1 MSTGL
6 PSTARSLVRTA
17 NPAKLTD
24 KPLSSASLGEHPPP
38 TVWNSGG
45 TSSWSTWQRKEINQM
60 ALQAKLFISPHPP
73 PDCPPDSSKKI
84 LIRSE
89 TDTLKEERKAVD
101 IDQEERKEAKKIQN
115 CKEEEAKGSM
125 KHQEDKDDSQVISKP
140 YLLMPGPEASR
151 TALSASC
158 QEVTAK
164 EEDFSG
170 SSSSSSGAADH
181 HHLIGKHPGGSGGKG
196 ARFHLNSNYSLHELA
211 CQAASTGAALNCA
224 AGVPPV
230 VGTRVTH
237 TRGEKTTARPIRA
250 GLDSTAMGLSMTSQA
265 VTPGGIT
272 ASWGNTA

>member
-17 NPAKLTD
+17 KPAKLTD
-24 KPLSSASLGEHPPP
+24 KAPSSTSGAHPPP

-45 TSSWSTWQRKEINQM
+45 TSSWSTWQRKEINQK

-73 PDCPPDSSKKI
+73 DSSKKI
-84 LIRSE
+84 LIRNE

-151 TALSASC
+151 TALLSSC
-158 QEVTAK
+158 LEVTAD
-164 EEDFSG
+164 EEDSSG

-181 HHLIGKHPGGSGGKG
+181 HHLIGKHQGGSGGKG
-196 ARFHLNSNYSLHELA
+196 GRFHLNTDYSLHELA
-211 CQAASTGAALNCA
+211 CQAASTGAALSCE

-230 VGTRVTH
+230 VGKRVA
-237 TRGEKTTARPIRA
+237 RGEKTTARPIRA
-250 GLDSTAMGLSMTSQA
+250 GLDSTAVGLSDD
-265 VTPGGIT
+265 IT
-272 ASWGNTA
+272 GSNSRGNNGQLGEYCLK